1 MSGEQP
7 SGGIRIGVDVGGTF
21 TDLIAHQ
28 PSTGAVVVGK
38 LLTSPARP
46 DEGVLEAIAT
56 ALEPG
61 ALQGA
66 QTFVHGTTVGLNA
79 LLERRGATVGLLVTA
94 GFRDVLELR
103 RGDRDDPY
111 DLFWRAPEPLVPRH
125 LRLPVGGRVRAD
137 GTIHRPLVPEDVTRA
152 AEAFQ
157 REGVDAV
164 AIAFMNAYANAEH
177 ELEAE
182 RLLREAGFTGDVS
195 LSHRISGEY
204 REYERTCTT
213 VIDAF
218 VRRRMG
224 GYLDRLAGGLTERGF
239 GGGAFIT
246 RSGGGALS
254 FPEATDRPFE
264 TIMSGPVAGVAAVT
278 ELVRLLG
285 LDDVIAADVGGTS
298 FDTCLVV
305 DGRAPVL
312 YEGSIIGLPLQT
324 PWVDVRSI
332 GAGGGSVAHVDA
344 GGLLRVGPRS
354 AGARP
359 GPACYGLGGT
369 EPTVTDAAVLLGML
383 PPGPIAG
390 DVVLD
395 PAKAA
400 AALEPLAAPLGFADA
415 EAVARGVIRVACAH
429 MADAIRSITVE
440 SGRDPRDAA
449 MVAFG
454 GAGPVLATVMAHELE
469 IGTIVVPPHAGNLS
483 AWGLLGVD
491 LAQTSSRTRLTRLS
505 ADGLRGAR
513 DLITEL
519 IAELDRRS
527 EPDPRRTI
535 EVHVDMRFVGQE
547 HTLTIVA
554 PATGGVLDD
563 DELTVRER
571 FNIEYQRAFGAVLD
585 EELEIVTYRVIATTP
600 LRDDASARLATGAT
614 EAAPDGEPPAIDAWS
629 FERGERCAFP
639 IHERSTLAPGD
650 RLAGPAILT
659 EPTTTTYLDAGHVAT
674 VHDSGALIITTG
686 SEA

>member
-1 MSGEQP
+1 MAGQ
-7 SGGIRIGVDVGGTF
+7 GIRIGVDVGGTF
-21 TDLIAHQ
+21 TDLIAHE
-28 PSTGAVVVGK
+28 PSTGEVFVGK
-38 LLTSPARP
+38 QLTSPARP
-46 DEGVLEAIAT
+46 DEGVLEAVAASLSAD
-56 ALEPG
+56 ALNT
-61 ALQGA
+61 A

-79 LLERRGATVGLLVTA
+79 LLERRGATVGLLVTQ

-125 LRLPVGGRVRAD
+125 LRRPVAERVRAD
-137 GTIHRPLVPEDVTRA
+137 GAIHAPLHPDDVTDA
-152 AEAFQ
+152 ARVFAEH
-157 REGVDAV
+157 GVDAV
-164 AIAFMNAYANAEH
+164 AIAFMNAYANPAH
-177 ELEAE
+177 EQEAE
-182 RLLREAGFTGDVS
+182 RLLRAAGFAGDIS
-195 LSHRISGEY
+195 LSHRVSGEY

-224 GYLDRLAGGLTERGF
+224 GYLDRLAAGLNDRGF
-239 GGGAFIT
+239 AGGAFIT

-264 TIMSGPVAGVAAVT
+264 TIMSGPVAGVAAAQQLT
-278 ELVRLLG
+278 ELLDLG
-285 LDDVIAADVGGTS
+285 DAIAADVGGTS
-298 FDTCLVV
+298 FDTCLIA

-332 GAGGGSVAHVDA
+332 GAGGGSIASVDA

-359 GPACYGLGGT
+359 GPACYGAGGT

-395 PAKAA
+395 PDLAR
-400 AALEPLAAPLGFADA
+400 AALAPLAEPLGFDAGDAD
-415 EAVARGVIRVACAH
+415 AVARGVIRVACAH

-449 MVAFG
+449 MIAFG
-454 GAGPVLATVMAHELE
+454 GAGPVLATVMAHELD
-469 IGTIVVPPHAGNLS
+469 ITTIVVPPHAGNLS

-505 ADGLRGAR
+505 DEGLLQAR
-513 DLITEL
+513 PLIEEL
-519 IAELDRRS
+519 TDELDRRS
-527 EPDPRRTI
+527 DGAAPDPRRTI
-535 EVHVDMRFVGQE
+535 EVHVDMRYVGQE
-547 HTLTIVA
+547 HTLTIV
-554 PATGGVLDD
+554 LDGD
-563 DELTVRER
+563 AETVRR
-571 FNIEYQRAFGAVLD
+571 TFSAEYQRAFGAVLD
-585 EELEIVTYRVIATTP
+585 EELEIVTFRVIATTP
-600 LRDDASARLATGAT
+600 LSDTLGAHLSAAAAQAEGDVPTI
-614 EAAPDGEPPAIDAWS
+614 EAYS
-629 FERGERCAFP
+629 FTRGERTAFP
-639 IHERSTLAPGD
+639 IRARAALAPGD
-650 RLAGPAILT
+650 AIAGPAILT
-659 EPTTTTYLDAGHVAT
+659 EPTTTTYLDAGHTAT
-674 VHDSGALIITTG
+674 VHATGALVVTK
-686 SEA
+686 EA

>member
-1 MSGEQP
+1 MSGQAP
-7 SGGIRIGVDVGGTF
+7 PGIRIGVDVGGTF
-21 TDLIAHQ
+21 TDLIAHE
-28 PSTGAVVVGK
+28 PSTGAVTVGK
-38 LLTSPARP
+38 QLTSPARP
-46 DEGVLEAIAT
+46 DEGVLEAIA
-56 ALEPG
+56 ASLSAG
-61 ALQGA
+61 ALDTA
-66 QTFVHGTTVGLNA
+66 QIFVHGTTVGLNA

-125 LRLPVGGRVRAD
+125 LRLPVGERVLAD
-137 GTIHRPLVPEDVTRA
+137 GSIHAPLAADDVTAA
-152 AEAFQ
+152 AEAFAQ
-157 REGVDAV
+157 GGVDAV
-164 AIAFMNAYANAEH
+164 AIAFMNAYANPAH

-182 RLLREAGFTGDVS
+182 RLLRAAGYEGDIS
-195 LSHRISGEY
+195 LSHRVSGEY

-224 GYLDRLAGGLTERGF
+224 GYLDRLASGLTGRGF

-278 ELVRLLG
+278 ELVRLLDLG
-285 LDDVIAADVGGTS
+285 DVIAADVGGTS
-298 FDTCLVV
+298 FDTCLVT

-332 GAGGGSVAHVDA
+332 GAGGGSIASVDA
-344 GGLLRVGPRS
+344 GGLLRVGPQS

-359 GPACYGLGGT
+359 GPACYGHGGT

-400 AALEPLAAPLGFADA
+400 AALQPLAAPLGFADA

-454 GAGPVLATVMAHELE
+454 GAGPVLATVMAHELD
-469 IGTIVVPPHAGNLS
+469 ITTIVVPPHAGNLS

-491 LAQTSSRTRLTRLS
+491 LAQTSSRTRLTRLTR
-505 ADGLRGAR
+505 DGLQAAR
-513 DLITEL
+513 PLVAEL
-519 IAELDRRS
+519 IAELDSRS
-527 EPDPRRTI
+527 TPDSRRTI
-535 EVHVDMRFVGQE
+535 EVHVDMRYVGQE

-554 PATGGVLDD
+554 PSDGAAVLDD
-563 DELTVRER
+563 DAVALREH
-571 FNIEYQRAFGAVLD
+571 FSVEYRRAFGAVLD

-600 LRDDASARLATGAT
+600 LRDDAGARMAVAASDDDAGGAT
-614 EAAPDGEPPAIDAWS
+614 IDAWS
-629 FERGERCAFP
+629 FTKGERTAFP
-639 IHERSTLAPGD
+639 IRPRATLAPGD
-650 RLAGPAILT
+650 TLAGPAILT
-659 EPTTTTYLDAGHVAT
+659 EPTTTTYLDAGHTAT
-674 VHDSGALIITTG
+674 VHATGALVITKG
-686 SEA
+686 STEA

>member
-1 MSGEQP
+1 MSGEQSP
-7 SGGIRIGVDVGGTF
+7 GGIRIGVDVGGTF
-21 TDLIAHQ
+21 TDLIAHE
-28 PSTGAVVVGK
+28 PSTGTVVVGK
-38 LLTSPARP
+38 QLTSPARP
-46 DEGVLEAIAT
+46 DEGVLEAVAA
-56 ALEPG
+56 ALDPG
-61 ALQGA
+61 ALAGA

-79 LLERRGATVGLLVTA
+79 LLERRGATVGLLVTE

-125 LRLPVGGRVRAD
+125 LRLPVAERVRAD
-137 GTIHRPLVPEDVTRA
+137 GLVHRALAPKDVARA
-152 AEAFQ
+152 AEVFH

-164 AIAFMNAYANAEH
+164 AIAFMNAYANPDH

-224 GYLDRLAGGLTERGF
+224 GYLERLAGGLTERGF

-400 AALEPLAAPLGFADA
+400 AALEPLAAPLGFTDA

-469 IGTIVVPPHAGNLS
+469 ITTIVVPPHAGNLS

-505 ADGLRGAR
+505 AEGLRSAR
-513 DLITEL
+513 DLIAEL

-535 EVHVDMRFVGQE
+535 EVHVDMRYVGQE

-554 PATGGVLDD
+554 PATDGVLDD
-563 DELTVRER
+563 DELVVRDR

-585 EELEIVTYRVIATTP
+585 EELELVTYRVIATTP
-600 LRDDASARLATGAT
+600 LRDDASARLASPAT
-614 EAAPDGEPPAIDAWS
+614 EAAADGELPTVEAWS
-629 FERGERCAFP
+629 FVREERCAFP
-639 IHERSTLAPGD
+639 IHARSTFAPGD

-674 VHDSGALIITTG
+674 VHESGALVITTG

>member
-1 MSGEQP
+1 MAGQ
-7 SGGIRIGVDVGGTF
+7 GIRIGVDVGGTF
-21 TDLIAHQ
+21 TDLIAHE
-28 PSTGAVVVGK
+28 PSTGEVFVGK
-38 LLTSPARP
+38 QLTSPARP
-46 DEGVLEAIAT
+46 DEGVLEAVAASLSAD
-56 ALEPG
+56 ALNT
-61 ALQGA
+61 A

-79 LLERRGATVGLLVTA
+79 LLERRGATVGLLVTQ

-125 LRLPVGGRVRAD
+125 LRRPVAERVRAD
-137 GTIHRPLVPEDVTRA
+137 GQVHAPLDADDVVA
-152 AEAFQ
+152 AARVFAEH
-157 REGVDAV
+157 GVDAV
-164 AIAFMNAYANAEH
+164 AIAFMNAYANPAH
-177 ELEAE
+177 EQEAE
-182 RLLREAGFTGDVS
+182 RLLREAGFEGDIS
-195 LSHRISGEY
+195 LSHRVSGEY

-224 GYLDRLAGGLTERGF
+224 GYLDRLAAGLKDRGF
-239 GGGAFIT
+239 AGGAFIT

-264 TIMSGPVAGVAAVT
+264 TIMSGPVAGVAAAQQLT
-278 ELVRLLG
+278 ELLG
-285 LDDVIAADVGGTS
+285 LGDAIAADVGGTS
-298 FDTCLVV
+298 FDTCLIA

-332 GAGGGSVAHVDA
+332 GAGGGSIASVDA

-359 GPACYGLGGT
+359 GPACYGRGGT

-395 PAKAA
+395 PDLAR
-400 AALEPLAAPLGFADA
+400 AALAPLAEPLGFASGDA
-415 EAVARGVIRVACAH
+415 DAVARGVIRVACAH

-449 MVAFG
+449 MIAFG
-454 GAGPVLATVMAHELE
+454 GAGPVLATVMAHELD
-469 IGTIVVPPHAGNLS
+469 ITTIVVPPHAGNLS

-505 ADGLRGAR
+505 DEGLASAR
-513 DLITEL
+513 PLLKDLTD
-519 IAELDRRS
+519 ELDRRS
-527 EPDPRRTI
+527 DGAPDPRRRI
-535 EVHVDMRFVGQE
+535 EVHVDMRYVGQE
-547 HTLTIVA
+547 HTLTIV
-554 PATGGVLDD
+554 LDGD
-563 DELTVRER
+563 AEAVRR
-571 FNIEYQRAFGAVLD
+571 TFSAEYQRAFGAVLD
-585 EELEIVTYRVIATTP
+585 EELEIVTFRVIATTP
-600 LRDDASARLATGAT
+600 LSDTLGAHLAAGAAT
-614 EAAPDGEPPAIDAWS
+614 AEGDVPTIEAYS
-629 FERGERCAFP
+629 FTRGERTAFP
-639 IHERSTLAPGD
+639 IRARAALAPGD
-650 RLAGPAILT
+650 AIAGPAILT
-659 EPTTTTYLDAGHVAT
+659 EPTTTTYLDAGHTAT
-674 VHDSGALIITTG
+674 VHATGALVVTK
-686 SEA
+686 EA

>member
-1 MSGEQP
+1 MAVQ
-7 SGGIRIGVDVGGTF
+7 GIRIGVDVGGTF
-21 TDLIAHQ
+21 TDLIAHE
-28 PSTGAVVVGK
+28 PSTGEVFVGK
-38 LLTSPARP
+38 QLTSPARP
-46 DEGVLEAIAT
+46 DEGVLEAVAASLSAD
-56 ALEPG
+56 ALNT
-61 ALQGA
+61 A

-79 LLERRGATVGLLVTA
+79 LLERRGATVGLLVTR

-125 LRLPVGGRVRAD
+125 LRLPVAERVRAD
-137 GTIHRPLVPEDVTRA
+137 GTVHAPLSADDVA
-152 AEAFQ
+152 AAARTFAAN
-157 REGVDAV
+157 GVDAV
-164 AIAFMNAYANAEH
+164 AIAFMNAYANPAH
-177 ELEAE
+177 EQEAE
-182 RLLREAGFTGDVS
+182 RLLREAGFAGDISV
-195 LSHRISGEY
+195 SHRVSGEY

-224 GYLDRLAGGLTERGF
+224 GYLDRLAEGLQDRGF
-239 GGGAFIT
+239 AGGAFIT

-264 TIMSGPVAGVAAVT
+264 TIMSGPVAGVAAAQQLT
-278 ELVRLLG
+278 ELLG
-285 LDDVIAADVGGTS
+285 LGDAIAADVGGTS
-298 FDTCLVV
+298 FDTCLIA

-332 GAGGGSVAHVDA
+332 GAGGGSIASVDA

-359 GPACYGLGGT
+359 GPACYGAGGT

-395 PAKAA
+395 PDLAR
-400 AALEPLAAPLGFADA
+400 AALEPLAGPLGFADA
-415 EAVARGVIRVACAH
+415 DEVARGVIRVACAH

-449 MVAFG
+449 MIGFG
-454 GAGPVLATVMAHELE
+454 GAGPVLATVMAHELD
-469 IGTIVVPPHAGNLS
+469 ITTIVVPPHAGNLS

-505 ADGLRGAR
+505 DEGLQEAQA
-513 DLITEL
+513 L
-519 IAELDRRS
+519 IAELTEELDRRS
-527 EPDPRRTI
+527 DGTPDPRRTL
-535 EVHVDMRFVGQE
+535 EVHADMRYVGQE
-547 HTLTIVA
+547 HTLTIV
-554 PATGGVLDD
+554 LDGD
-563 DELTVRER
+563 AETVRR
-571 FNIEYQRAFGAVLD
+571 TFSAEYQRAFGAVLD
-585 EELEIVTYRVIATTP
+585 EELEIVTFRVIATTP
-600 LRDDASARLATGAT
+600 LSDTLGAHLSAAAATAEDDAPTI
-614 EAAPDGEPPAIDAWS
+614 EAHS
-629 FERGERCAFP
+629 FTRGERTAFP
-639 IHERSTLAPGD
+639 IRARAALAPGD
-650 RLAGPAILT
+650 TVAGPAILT
-659 EPTTTTYLDAGHVAT
+659 EPTTTTYLDAGHTAT
-674 VHDSGALIITTG
+674 VHATGALVITK
-686 SEA
+686 EA

>member
-1 MSGEQP
+1 MSGQAP
-7 SGGIRIGVDVGGTF
+7 PGIRIGVDVGGTF
-21 TDLIAHQ
+21 TDLIAHE
-28 PSTGAVVVGK
+28 PSTGAVTVGK
-38 LLTSPARP
+38 QLTSPARP
-46 DEGVLEAIAT
+46 DEGVLEAIA
-56 ALEPG
+56 ASLSAG
-61 ALQGA
+61 ALDSA
-66 QTFVHGTTVGLNA
+66 QIFVHGTTVGLNA
-79 LLERRGATVGLLVTA
+79 LLERRGATVGLLVTE

-125 LRLPVGGRVRAD
+125 LRLPVGERVLAD
-137 GTIHRPLVPEDVTRA
+137 GSVHAPLAGEDVTAA
-152 AEAFQ
+152 AEAFAGG
-157 REGVDAV
+157 GVDAV
-164 AIAFMNAYANAEH
+164 AIAFMNAYANPAH

-182 RLLREAGFTGDVS
+182 RLLRAAGYEGDIS
-195 LSHRISGEY
+195 LSHRVSGEY

-224 GYLDRLAGGLTERGF
+224 GYLDRLASGLTDRGF

-285 LDDVIAADVGGTS
+285 LGDVIAADVGGTS
-298 FDTCLVV
+298 FDTCLISN
-305 DGRAPVL
+305 GRPTTL
-312 YEGSIIGLPLQT
+312 YEGEVVGLPVQT

-332 GAGGGSVAHVDA
+332 GAGGGSIASVDA
-344 GGLLRVGPRS
+344 GGLLRVGPQS

-359 GPACYGLGGT
+359 GPACYGHGGT

-390 DVVLD
+390 EVVLD

-400 AALEPLAAPLGFADA
+400 AALEPLAAPLGFPDA
-415 EAVARGVIRVACAH
+415 EEVARGVIRVACAH

-454 GAGPVLATVMAHELE
+454 GAGPVLATVMAHELD
-469 IGTIVVPPHAGNLS
+469 ITTIVVPPHAGNLS

-491 LAQTSSRTRLTRLS
+491 LAQTSSRTRLTRLTS
-505 ADGLRGAR
+505 DGLRAAR
-513 DLITEL
+513 PLVAEL
-519 IAELDRRS
+519 IAELDSRS
-527 EPDPRRTI
+527 TPDARRTI
-535 EVHVDMRFVGQE
+535 EIHVDMRYVGQE

-554 PATGGVLDD
+554 PSGVAGVLDD
-563 DELTVRER
+563 DAVALREH
-571 FNIEYQRAFGAVLD
+571 FSVEYRRAFGAVLD

-600 LRDDASARLATGAT
+600 LRDDAGARMAVAAGGEDGGGAT
-614 EAAPDGEPPAIDAWS
+614 IDAWS
-629 FERGERCAFP
+629 FTKGGRTTFP
-639 IHERSTLAPGD
+639 IRPRAALAPGD
-650 RLAGPAILT
+650 AVAGPAILT
-659 EPTTTTYLDAGHVAT
+659 EPTTTTYLDAGHTAT
-674 VHDSGALIITTG
+674 VHATGALVITKG
-686 SEA
+686 STEA

>member
-1 MSGEQP
+1 MPGP
-7 SGGIRIGVDVGGTF
+7 APTGIRIGVDVGGTF
-21 TDLIAHQ
+21 TDLIAHE

-38 LLTSPARP
+38 QLTSPARP
-46 DEGVLEAIAT
+46 DEGVLEAIAQSLAPE
-56 ALEPG
+56 ALND
-61 ALQGA
+61 A

-125 LRLPVGGRVRAD
+125 LRLPVTERVRAD
-137 GTIHRPLVPEDVTRA
+137 GAVHMALRDEDVLA
-152 AEAFQ
+152 AARVFTDN
-157 REGVDAV
+157 GVDAV
-164 AIAFMNAYANAEH
+164 AIAFMNAYANPEH
-177 ELEAE
+177 EREAE
-182 RLLREAGFTGDVS
+182 RLLREAGFAGDIS
-195 LSHRISGEY
+195 LSHRVSGEY

-264 TIMSGPVAGVAAVT
+264 TIMSGPVAGVAAVA
-278 ELVRLLG
+278 ELVRLLQLG
-285 LDDVIAADVGGTS
+285 DVIAADVGGTS
-298 FDTCLVV
+298 FDTCLVT

-332 GAGGGSVAHVDA
+332 GAGGGSIASVDA

-359 GPACYGLGGT
+359 GPACYGHGGT

-395 PAKAA
+395 PDLAR
-400 AALEPLAAPLGFADA
+400 AALAPLAAPLGFADA
-415 EAVARGVIRVACAH
+415 EEVARGVIRVACAH

-454 GAGPVLATVMAHELE
+454 GAGPVLATVMAHELD
-469 IGTIVVPPHAGNLS
+469 ITTIVVPPHAGNLS

-505 ADGLRGAR
+505 DQGLQDAR
-513 DLITEL
+513 PL
-519 IAELDRRS
+519 IAELIDELDARAT
-527 EPDPRRTI
+527 PDPRRQI
-535 EVHVDMRFVGQE
+535 EVHVDMRYVGQE
-547 HTLTIVA
+547 HTLTIV
-554 PATGGVLDD
+554 LDD
-563 DELTVRER
+563 AADAVRTR
-571 FNIEYQRAFGAVLD
+571 FSEEYRRAFGAVLD

-600 LRDDASARLATGAT
+600 LRDDADARMATADV
-614 EAAPDGEPPAIDAWS
+614 AAESDTTNNSIEAWS
-629 FERGERCAFP
+629 FTQARRIPFP
-639 IHERSTLAPGD
+639 IRARAALAPGD

-674 VHDSGALIITTG
+674 VHATGALVITVTTAG
-686 SEA
+686 DPA